1 MATLPIDD
9 PLVTVEEYL
18 HTSYRP
24 DCDYVDGRIEERNV
38 GEHDHGFLQILL
50 GTLFTNHRQLWGVH
64 TVTDVRIQV
73 SAKRFRIPDISVMPA
88 EAPRELILRNPP
100 LIAIE
105 ILSPGGSAQ
114 PPPNESERLP
124 CIWNRA
130 YLGNRSSEPDRLY
143 RRPLRIP
150 ADSGWRIDR
159 ARNADSRRSKR
170 VVRGIGSV
178 GSPS

>member
-1 MATLPIDD
+1 MATLPIDE
-9 PLVTVEEYL
+9 PFVTVEEYL

-88 EAPRELILRNPP
+88 EAPRERILRNPP

-105 ILSPGGSAQ
+105 ILSP
-114 PPPNESERLP
+114 E
-124 CIWNRA
+124 
-130 YLGNRSSEPDRLY
+130 DRLNRLQTKVNDY
-143 RRPLRIP
+143 LAFGIEHIWVIDPQNRIAYTAGRFGFQLIQDGELTVP
-150 ADSGWRIDR
+150 GTPI
-159 ARNADSRRSKR
+159 R
-170 VVRGIGSV
+170 VVLSELFAELDR
-178 GSPS
+178 